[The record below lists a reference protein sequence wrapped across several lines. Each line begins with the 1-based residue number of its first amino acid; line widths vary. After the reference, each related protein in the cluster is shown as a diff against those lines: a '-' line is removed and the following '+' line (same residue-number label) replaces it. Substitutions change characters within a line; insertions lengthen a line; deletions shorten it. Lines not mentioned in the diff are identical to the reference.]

1 MLLGSESN
9 VWHGQRAKTGGLRPA
24 LAGGLGARK
33 ASFWRRWRFGKGEG
47 SRGRETDFLLGSESN
62 VWHGQRAKTGGL
74 RPALAGGLGVQEASF
89 WRRWRFGKGE
99 GSRGRETDFLLG
111 SESNVWH
118 GQRAKTG
125 GLRPALAGGLGAQKA
140 SFWRRWRLGKGEG
153 SRGRVSDFLLG
164 SESDVWQEQDC
175 DF

>member
-1 MLLGSESN
+1 MRDREAERLIFYWVQKATFG
-9 VWHGQRAKTGGLRPA
+9 HGQRAKTGGLRPA
-24 LAGGLGARK
+24 LAGGLGA
-33 ASFWRRWRFGKGEG
+33 
-47 SRGRETDFLLGSESN
+47 
-62 VWHGQRAKTGGL
+62 
-74 RPALAGGLGVQEASF
+74 QEASF

-125 GLRPALAGGLGAQKA
+125 GLRPALAGGLSAQKA
-140 SFWRRWRLGKGEG
+140 SFWRRWRLGKGEGSG